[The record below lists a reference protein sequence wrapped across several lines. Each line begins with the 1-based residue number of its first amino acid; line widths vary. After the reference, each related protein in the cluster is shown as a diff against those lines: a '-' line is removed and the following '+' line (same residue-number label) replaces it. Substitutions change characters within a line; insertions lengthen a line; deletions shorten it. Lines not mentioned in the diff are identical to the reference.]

1 MPTLPIPFFSAL
13 VLGFLL
19 IRMVIFDRRH
29 GPLAGLLA
37 VCAVQGVILSL
48 AQHYHV
54 AGMRFV
60 QPIVAMVIPP
70 VAWVAFRTT
79 AVRRARVADL
89 VHVTAPIT
97 ALMVMIVA
105 PVFLDTLIPLVFV
118 GYGSAILWF
127 SAKGAD
133 ALPRLGLEAGDL
145 PARIWLVIGAALI
158 GSGVTDVMIV
168 VAQNLGAAGWQ
179 PWIISIYVSVM
190 LLVIGGLS
198 LSTSLVP
205 SLPAQDEPHEITEKD
220 TEIFARLEVLM
231 AGQKPYLDPELSL

>member
-118 GYGSAILWF
+118 GYGAAILWF

-179 PWIISIYVSVM
+179 PWTISIYASVM

>member
-1 MPTLPIPFFSAL
+1 
-13 VLGFLL
+13 
-19 IRMVIFDRRH
+19 
-29 GPLAGLLA
+29 
-37 VCAVQGVILSL
+37 
-48 AQHYHV
+48 
-54 AGMRFV
+54 
-60 QPIVAMVIPP
+60 
-70 VAWVAFRTT
+70 
-79 AVRRARVADL
+79 
-89 VHVTAPIT
+89 
-97 ALMVMIVA
+97 MVMIVA

-118 GYGSAILWF
+118 GYGAAILWF